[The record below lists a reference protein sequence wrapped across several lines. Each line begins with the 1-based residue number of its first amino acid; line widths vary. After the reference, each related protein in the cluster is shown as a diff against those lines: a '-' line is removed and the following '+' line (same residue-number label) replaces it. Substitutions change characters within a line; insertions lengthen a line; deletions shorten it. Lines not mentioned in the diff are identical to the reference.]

1 MTNDDQKKSKNEQ
14 QWLDDLEEK
23 ERQEQARKS
32 KPPHKISGKSV
43 FELKKRIEE
52 RGREFR

>member
-1 MTNDDQKKSKNEQ
+1 MRESGNYKDESRDKWPEE
-14 QWLDDLEEK
+14 LEEQ
-23 ERQEQARKS
+23 ERRRAQKDK

-43 FELKKRIEE
+43 FEIKKRIEE